1 MPKGCLSKEGNEKK
15 EEEGMKFFDS
25 PWLALVKT
33 SAMFVG
39 ELEFSDQPIGNQIY
53 SLISQ

>member
-25 PWLALVKT
+25 PWLALAKT

-39 ELEFSDQPIGNQIY
+39 ELEFSDLPIGNQIN